1 MIRINLLG
9 TERAKTRSRAGLSE
23 AQKITIAAAGIMVV
37 TALYIL
43 FGLWYFDAG
52 FFSMRQESAR
62 LEQELQATE
71 LEAQRLRGVLSEVQ
85 RFEAQKASLTQRV
98 ALIEQLRRGQT
109 GPVHMLD
116 EISRALPD
124 RLWLV
129 ELTQKANDVTIE
141 GRTTTLTALADF
153 VANLQ
158 NSPYFRRPVEIV
170 STTTETDPQG
180 ELVRFVVRGAFV
192 AGGDAPTQPPQA
204 APPAPGAPG
213 QPPAQG
219 RN

>member
-9 TERAKTRSRAGLSE
+9 TERARVRSSAGLTE
-23 AQKITIAAAGIMVV
+23 AQKITAGAAVIMIV

-43 FGLWYFDAG
+43 FGLWVFDAG
-52 FFSMRQESAR
+52 FFTMRTENAR
-62 LEQELQATE
+62 LEQELAATE

-85 RFEAQKASLTQRV
+85 RFEAQKAALTQRV

-129 ELTQKANDVTIE
+129 ELTQKGDEVSIE
-141 GRTTTLTALADF
+141 GRTITLSALTDF

-158 NSPYFRRPVEIV
+158 NSQYFRRPVEIV
-170 STTTETDPQG
+170 SSATETDAQG
-180 ELVRFVVRGAFV
+180 ELVRFVVRAVFV
-192 AGGDAPTQPPQA
+192 PGGNALS
-204 APPAPGAPG
+204 APPPAAPGAAV
-213 QPPAQG
+213 PPAAGQG

>member
-9 TERAKTRSRAGLSE
+9 TERARVRTRSGVTE
-23 AQKITIAAAGIMVV
+23 AQKITLGAAAIMLV

-52 FFSMRQESAR
+52 FFTMRAESAR

-85 RFEAQKASLTQRV
+85 RFEAQKAALTQRV
-98 ALIEQLRRGQT
+98 GLIETLRRGQT

-124 RLWLV
+124 RLWLA
-129 ELTQKANDVTIE
+129 ELSQKGAEVTLE

-158 NSPYFRRPVEIV
+158 NSAYFRRPVEIV

-180 ELVRFVVRGAFV
+180 ELVRFVIRAVFMS
-192 AGGDAPTQPPQA
+192 GGDAQTAPPPGTPA
-204 APPAPGAPG
+204 APAG
-213 QPPAQG
+213 QG

>member
-9 TERAKTRSRAGLSE
+9 TERTRVRTRAGITE
-23 AQKITIAAAGIMVV
+23 AQKITFGCVLIMLLAAG
-37 TALYIL
+37 YIGWR
-43 FGLWYFDAG
+43 FW
-52 FFSMRQESAR
+52 SMRQDSAA
-62 LEQELQATE
+62 LEQELAATE

-85 RFEAQKASLTQRV
+85 RFEAQKAALTQRV

-116 EISRALPD
+116 EISRALPE

-129 ELTQKANDVTIE
+129 DLTQKGDEVSIE
-141 GRTTTLTALADF
+141 GRTNTLNALSDF

-158 NSPYFRRPVEIV
+158 NSQYFRRPVEIV
-170 STTTETDPQG
+170 SSSTEVDPQG
-180 ELVRFVVRGAFV
+180 ELVRFVVRGTFV
-192 AGGDAPTQPPQA
+192 AGGNALSAPAPVTP
-204 APPAPGAPG
+204 PPA
-213 QPPAQG
+213 AQG

>member
-9 TERAKTRSRAGLSE
+9 TERARARTRAGLSE
-23 AQKITIAAAGIMVV
+23 AQKITIGSGLIMLLTAGGI
-37 TALYIL
+37 
-43 FGLWYFDAG
+43 GWWYL
-52 FFSMRQESAR
+52 SMRQESAR
-62 LEQELQATE
+62 LEQELSAAEQ
-71 LEAQRLRGVLSEVQ
+71 EAQRLRGVLTEVQ
-85 RFEAQKASLTQRV
+85 RFEAQKAALTQRV

-129 ELTQKANDVTIE
+129 ELNQKGDEVSID
-141 GRTTTLTALADF
+141 GRTSTLSALTDF

-158 NSPYFRRPVEIV
+158 NSPYFKRPVEIV
-170 STTTETDPQG
+170 SSATETDAQG
-180 ELVRFVVRGAFV
+180 ELVKFVIKATFV
-192 AGGDAPTQPPQA
+192 SGGNARA
-204 APPAPGAPG
+204 ADSAVPGGIPAPGAP
-213 QPPAQG
+213 PQG